1 MPERQAPMQTKLVG
15 RGFPSRNLAE
25 AARKSSPYILWIV
38 RYIQKI
44 NPAVPEWRQAGLLKG
59 GGGANGIRTSDTRIF
74 SPMLYQLS
82 YGTFFIALT
91 EFLSS
96 LAKHYFVLAG
106 AKVQLF
112 PIMANFSESFFLF
125 CSRKPMLF
133 DVCHLMVTENIVSLR
148 FENF

>member
-1 MPERQAPMQTKLVG
+1 MNQLWFITVFICSSLVLWGNTKKSCRSERK
-15 RGFPSRNLAE
+15 
-25 AARKSSPYILWIV
+25 
-38 RYIQKI
+38 
-44 NPAVPEWRQAGLLKG
+44 QAGLFKG

-96 LAKHYFVLAG
+96 LAKNYFVLAG